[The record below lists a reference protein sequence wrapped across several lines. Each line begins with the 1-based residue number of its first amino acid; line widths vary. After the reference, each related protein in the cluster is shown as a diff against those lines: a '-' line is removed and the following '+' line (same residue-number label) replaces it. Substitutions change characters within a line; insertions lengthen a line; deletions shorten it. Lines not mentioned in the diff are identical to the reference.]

1 MEQQNKVKILVA
13 IHKPDKVYGDKVYMP
28 IQVGK
33 SLSEFNLGFQ
43 GDNTGDNISEMNSM
57 FCELTAHYWAW
68 KNLQCEYIGVVHY
81 RRYFDYCFS
90 EENVDKIFNNYDI
103 ILTTPIVRSLPLSYK
118 LNGILAEYVIIFL
131 KVLERMYPE
140 YKSTALNYIYNGN
153 KDICYN
159 MFLTRK
165 DLFDKYAEWEFS
177 ILQECRKY
185 IKLTGYK
192 NADRL
197 YGCFGEY
204 LLPIYAIYNQ
214 LRIKYLNVTSFP
226 INGHCLNRQSW
237 PERLFNNFRYKM
249 NHIHTIKEFPFPKA
263 ALLGMKSMPELEA
276 LFDDKD

>member
-1 MEQQNKVKILVA
+1 MGNIKILVCT
-13 IHKPDKVYGDKVYMP
+13 HKPDKVYSSDVYIP

-33 SLSEFNLGFQ
+33 SRSQYNLGML
-43 GDNTGDNISEMNSM
+43 GDDTGDNISDLNPYY
-57 FCELTAHYWAW
+57 CELTAQYWAW

-159 MFLTRK
+159 MF
-165 DLFDKYAEWEFS
+165 
-177 ILQECRKY
+177 
-185 IKLTGYK
+185 
-192 NADRL
+192 
-197 YGCFGEY
+197 
-204 LLPIYAIYNQ
+204 
-214 LRIKYLNVTSFP
+214 
-226 INGHCLNRQSW
+226 
-237 PERLFNNFRYKM
+237 
-249 NHIHTIKEFPFPKA
+249 
-263 ALLGMKSMPELEA
+263 
-276 LFDDKD
+276 